1 MDDRIND
8 VSMDTSSPRTA
19 RRTRKR
25 GGGSEFHRRDRARKK
40 GETEERKDDG
50 SVPRGCLQRLYAD
63 EEGRATMTRDDVS
76 GPGASPRTEKKPIR
90 APRGRKGVS
99 RRGARAGKEVA
110 LARASAPN
118 VFSSSTSSLSLFFSL
133 FLATTFR
140 SQTRSCTT
148 HPYINMS
155 SSARSRGETEPIQL
169 GEPVLP
175 PSFSSYLIFYPARG
189 RIARLAPSRN
199 VPSSSHASSN
209 AGCVD
214 RVSSLPPSGL
224 LSS

>member
-118 VFSSSTSSLSLFFSL
+118 VLSSSTSSLSLFFSL
-133 FLATTFR
+133 FLAAPFGARHARVLRIHTLT
-140 SQTRSCTT
+140 CH
-148 HPYINMS
+148 HPRARAEKPSRS
-155 SSARSRGETEPIQL
+155 SS
-169 GEPVLP
+169 VN
-175 PSFSSYLIFYPARG
+175 PSFLPLSP
-189 RIARLAPSRN
+189 RI
-199 VPSSSHASSN
+199 
-209 AGCVD
+209 
-214 RVSSLPPSGL
+214 
-224 LSS
+224 